1 MYPNV
6 CRIWKSITYNTAR
19 AAFGFEGSSNV
30 GQSAFPAIQAA
41 PSFPSSFPIPL
52 SKTPR
57 SDHMACLIPCAIDQ
71 DPYFRVT
78 RDIAHK
84 IAPKTHPLRGK
95 PALVHSKFF
104 PPLQG
109 ALGKMSASAR
119 AASRETFAG
128 IVAPPWRTTSPGSRR
143 RRGRWFDGAADRVL
157 TARGRSAPS
166 RRHRDPLDRRGAAGN
181 TDSAIFLT
189 DSDDE
194 IKRKITTHAFSGG
207 RETAK
212 LQRELGAD
220 LELDVSFQWLR
231 FFLEDDDELAL
242 IEREYGSGT
251 GEYWNTAAVKTR
263 LIVEL
268 QKLVQEHKKRRDVL
282 TDADV
287 DKWMAVR
294 ALAPA
299 A

>member
-1 MYPNV
+1 M
-6 CRIWKSITYNTAR
+6 
-19 AAFGFEGSSNV
+19 
-30 GQSAFPAIQAA
+30 
-41 PSFPSSFPIPL
+41 
-52 SKTPR
+52 
-57 SDHMACLIPCAIDQ
+57 
-71 DPYFRVT
+71 
-78 RDIAHK
+78 
-84 IAPKTHPLRGK
+84 
-95 PALVHSKFF
+95 
-104 PPLQG
+104 
-109 ALGKMSASAR
+109 
-119 AASRETFAG
+119 
-128 IVAPPWRTTSPGSRR
+128 
-143 RRGRWFDGAADRVL
+143 
-157 TARGRSAPS
+157 
-166 RRHRDPLDRRGAAGN
+166 
-181 TDSAIFLT
+181 
-189 DSDDE
+189 
-194 IKRKITTHAFSGG
+194 
-207 RETAK
+207 
-212 LQRELGAD
+212 QRELGAD